1 MNLRPL
7 LIVIV
12 GTVAT
17 TLGLAVV
24 GWIQLPPD
32 AQVPIHWGID
42 GQVNGYAPKAVGLL
56 LIPAVTVG
64 LSALLYF
71 LPRFEPR
78 AQNLAR
84 SGPAYVRMS
93 SAVLVLMAV
102 VQVVLVAS
110 ALGRPIDVTAV
121 LSVGIGALFIVLGD
135 LLGKVRSN
143 FMFGVRTP
151 WTLASDLSWNKTH
164 RLIGRLFVIF
174 GFVVIATGIFGGGWP
189 FFVVLIAG
197 IALILAVAFVYSYR
211 VWKVDPNRQKVG
223 EAG

>member
-12 GTVAT
+12 ATVAA
-17 TLGLAVV
+17 TLGLAIV

-32 AQVPIHWGID
+32 AQVPIHWGVD

-56 LIPAVTVG
+56 LIPAVTIG

-93 SAVLVLMAV
+93 SAVLILMAV
-102 VQVVLVAS
+102 VQLVLVAS

-135 LLGKVRSN
+135 VLGKVRSN
-143 FMFGVRTP
+143 YMFGVRTP

-164 RLIGRLFVIF
+164 RLIGRLFVIL
-174 GFVVIATGIFGGGWP
+174 GLVVIATGVIGGGWP
-189 FFVVLIAG
+189 FFVVLLAG
-197 IALILAVAFVYSYR
+197 IALIVAVAFVYSYR

>member
-12 GTVAT
+12 ASVTA

-24 GWIQLPPD
+24 GWIQLPAD
-32 AQVPIHWGID
+32 AQVPIHWGVD

-56 LIPAVTVG
+56 LIPALTVG
-64 LSALLYF
+64 IAGLFYF

-84 SGPAYVRMS
+84 SGPAYVRMA
-93 SAVLVLMAV
+93 SAVLILMVV
-102 VQVVLVAS
+102 VQLVVVAS
-110 ALGRPIDVTAV
+110 ALGRPVDATAV

-151 WTLASDLSWNKTH
+151 WTLASDLAWNRTH
-164 RLIGRLFVIF
+164 RLVGRLFVVL
-174 GFVVIATGIFGGGWP
+174 GFAVILAGVIGGGWP
-189 FFVVLIAG
+189 LFVVLIGG
-197 IALILAVAFVYSYR
+197 IVVILVVAFVYSYR

>member
-12 GTVAT
+12 ATVGAT
-17 TLGLAVV
+17 IGLAVV
-24 GWIQLPPD
+24 GWVQLPPD
-32 AQVPIHWGID
+32 AQVPIHWGVD
-42 GQVNGYAPKAVGLL
+42 GQVNGTAPKIVGLL

-64 LSALLYF
+64 LSVLLYF

-93 SAVLVLMAV
+93 SAVLILMAV
-102 VQVVLVAS
+102 IQLVLVAS
-110 ALGRPIDVTAV
+110 ALGRPVDVTAV
-121 LSVGIGALFIVLGD
+121 LSVAIGVLFIVLGD

-143 FMFGVRTP
+143 YMFGVRTP

-164 RLIGRLFVIF
+164 RLIGRLFVLL
-174 GFVVIATGIFGGGWP
+174 GLVVIAAGVIGGGWP

-197 IALILAVAFVYSYR
+197 IGVILAVAFVYSYR
-211 VWKVDPNRQKVG
+211 VWKVDPDRQKVG